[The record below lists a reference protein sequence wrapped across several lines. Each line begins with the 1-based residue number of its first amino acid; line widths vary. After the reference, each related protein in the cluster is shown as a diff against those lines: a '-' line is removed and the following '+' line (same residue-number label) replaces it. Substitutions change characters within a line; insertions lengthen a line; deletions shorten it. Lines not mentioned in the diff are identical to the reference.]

1 MTAEEA
7 NSSLDPYNEMLDR
20 LLNNLGGK
28 ESKISD
34 ATSRGSYGEK
44 NEESWLW
51 LIIEFITWAPAAA

>member
-7 NSSLDPYNEMLDR
+7 NSSLDPYNEMLDK

-44 NEESWLW
+44 RKMKKVDFDW
-51 LIIEFITWAPAAA
+51 F